1 MSSQIRKS
9 LTRKKIIK
17 KKHYIYQK
25 GQTIGKKMT
34 YLCSSRT
41 NMFHEPISVREILK
55 SVTPFLFVL

>member
-25 GQTIGKKMT
+25 GQTIGEKNDIFMLIENKHV
-34 YLCSSRT
+34 S
-41 NMFHEPISVREILK
+41 
-55 SVTPFLFVL
+55 